1 MNRFEKR
8 VGYAVA
14 IVASVIVLLIRLAL
28 TETLAEQ
35 ARLMPFIVA
44 VMAAAWWGGLGP
56 GILATFLG
64 SLLGVY
70 FIVPPINSLEI
81 TTVEDGVNL
90 AIFVFVGLTISWLC
104 EALHQARRSEAEKQF
119 HTLADSIAQL
129 VWMAR
134 PDGCRFWFN
143 QRWYD
148 YSGST
153 PEQVEGIGWQSF
165 CDPAELPR
173 VVESWDSA
181 LAKGE
186 PWEETYP
193 LRGKDGQM
201 RWHLARAVPV
211 RDERGDIACWFGTST
226 DIQDRIAS
234 EQALKDADVRKTQFL
249 ATLAHELRNPLS
261 PISNA
266 LQLWPHVSHDAAEM
280 EHLRT
285 VIERQVQQLIW
296 LIDDLM
302 DLSRISCGKVSLR
315 RQPIGLGSVIAGAVE
330 TAQPNLDACC
340 HQLTVTIAD
349 EPIYVN
355 GDEARLTQVFANI
368 LNNAAKFT
376 VRNGVVSLLARM
388 QGDQAIVRIQD
399 NGPGIPASMLTE
411 IFAAFRQIDASL
423 SRDQGGLGIG
433 LWLAKQIV
441 ELHGGTIAACS
452 DGAGK
457 GSEFVVTLPAMTIP
471 PAGHEDEGP
480 EQLPKQMN
488 SIIRH
493 RILVVDDFRESA
505 ETLAMVLR
513 SMGQD
518 ATSLHDGTAAIEWIL
533 ANQPDAV
540 FLDIAMPGLDGY
552 EVARRLREYP
562 ELHEVVLVALTGYGQ
577 QEDRRRALEAG
588 FNFHLT
594 KPTSMT
600 ALKDLLLKLPVGRA
614 VIAAADF
621 DPSQEGALTT
631 Q

>member
-8 VGYAVA
+8 IGYAVA
-14 IVASVIVLLIRLAL
+14 IVACVAILSIRMAL
-28 TETLAEQ
+28 NETLAEQ
-35 ARLMPFIVA
+35 ARLMPFVLA

-56 GILATFLG
+56 GILATILG

-70 FIVPPINSLEI
+70 FIVPPVNSLEI

-119 HTLADSIAQL
+119 RTLADSIAQL

-134 PDGCRFWFN
+134 PDGYRFWFN

-148 YSGST
+148 YSGAT
-153 PEQVEGIGWQSF
+153 PEQVEGARWQSF

-173 VVESWDSA
+173 VVKSWDSA
-181 LAKGE
+181 LANGE

-193 LRGKDGQM
+193 LRRKDGQM

-211 RDERGDIACWFGTST
+211 RDEREEIVCWFGTST
-226 DIQDRIAS
+226 DIHDRIEI
-234 EQALKDADVRKTQFL
+234 EQALKDADVRKNQFL

-266 LQLWPHVSHDAAEM
+266 LQLWPHVSKDAAEM

-285 VIERQVQQLIW
+285 VIERQVQQLIR
-296 LIDDLM
+296 LVDDLM
-302 DLSRISCGKVSLR
+302 DLPRISCGKVILQ
-315 RQPIGLGSVIAGAVE
+315 RQPIDLGSVIARAVE
-330 TAQPNLDACC
+330 TAQPNIDACC
-340 HQLTVTIAD
+340 HKLTVTTPD
-349 EPIYVN
+349 EPIYIN
-355 GDEARLTQVFANI
+355 GDMARLTQVFANI

-376 VRNGVVSLLARM
+376 VRNGAISLLART
-388 QGDQAIVRIQD
+388 QGDQAIVRIRD

-411 IFAAFRQIDASL
+411 IFASFRQVDTSL
-423 SRDQGGLGIG
+423 SRSQAGLGIG

-441 ELHGGTIAACS
+441 ELHGGTITACS

-457 GSEFVVTLPAMTIP
+457 GSEFIVTLPALTVV
-471 PAGHEDEGP
+471 PADHEDEGP
-480 EQLPKQMN
+480 AELSKQMD
-488 SIIRH
+488 SITSH
-493 RILVVDDFRESA
+493 RILVVDDLRESA
-505 ETLAMVLR
+505 ETLAMVLN
-513 SMGQD
+513 SMGQE
-518 ATSLHDGTAAIEWIL
+518 ATSLHDGRAAIEWIL

-552 EVARRLREYP
+552 EVARRLREHP

-577 QEDRRRALEAG
+577 SEDRRRAIAAG

-600 ALKDLLLKLPVGRA
+600 AIKDLLLKLPIGRA
-614 VIAAADF
+614 TVATAV
-621 DPSQEGALTT
+621 L
-631 Q
+631 